1 MALLLAI
8 EGSVSSAGLFKA
20 AKLPPDGFAQLQTFL
35 MSHTEIANSAFTN
48 GHKQLYNRVCNNYL
62 GKWLVIKKTFKGSVL
77 LRSTS
82 LVRIFLFNV
91 TVQS

>member
-20 AKLPPDGFAQLQTFL
+20 AKLPPDGFAQLQIFL

-48 GHKQLYNRVCNNYL
+48 G
-62 GKWLVIKKTFKGSVL
+62 S
-77 LRSTS
+77 SDS
-82 LVRIFLFNV
+82 LFTLWPVEFAQPSLCRFILEKND
-91 TVQS
+91 QKSGN